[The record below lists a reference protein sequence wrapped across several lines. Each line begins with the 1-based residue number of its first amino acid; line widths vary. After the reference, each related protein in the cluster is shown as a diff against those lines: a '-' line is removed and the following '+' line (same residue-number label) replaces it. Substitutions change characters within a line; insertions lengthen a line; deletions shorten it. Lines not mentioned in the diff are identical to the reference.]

1 MRRWRKK
8 YAAAVLPSWWRRAD
22 WLALPDAL
30 LVHAVRQLPVVSLGA
45 VPQVCR
51 AWRDIMDREAD
62 PIIKDA
68 VLRRFPYL
76 GKLLAHIPL
85 PHDYRSLHRE
95 QRRAKSLPALLPV
108 VISAEN
114 HTLENFIFTIRI
126 NEPGGTTFDWSG
138 PILDPEQAT
147 QLWADADAPAWCTDE
162 DEVTDAEDKR
172 LRRLTLDVLASKL
185 TPRGLRTLTLCRA
198 ADVDTVEDDEYIY
211 FNGSDLP
218 MNCVAN
224 AILNMGWLAGG
235 ENSCVAKPLIPC
247 QKDGGGGMV
256 GLFRSWHGEELED
269 LNAADLLKYLM
280 FAAPWGSD

>member
-1 MRRWRKK
+1 LAMLSSARQRKK
-8 YAAAVLPSWWRRAD
+8 YAAAVLPSWWKRAD

-30 LVHAVRQLPVVSLGA
+30 LVGAVRQLPIVSLCA

-51 AWRDIMDREAD
+51 AWRATMDREAD

-68 VLRRFPYL
+68 VRRRFPYL
-76 GKLLAHIPL
+76 GKLIVHIPQ
-85 PHDYRSLHRE
+85 PHDYPSLYRE
-95 QRRAKSLPALLPV
+95 QRRAKRPPALLPLLATV
-108 VISAEN
+108 DN
-114 HTLENFIFTIRI
+114 HNRTLEDFIFTII
-126 NEPGGTTFDWSG
+126 IKEAGVTTFDWSG
-138 PILDPEQAT
+138 RIPDPLQAT
-147 QLWADADAPAWCTDE
+147 QLWADADAPAWCTD
-162 DEVTDAEDKR
+162 DER
-172 LRRLTLDVLASKL
+172 LWGLTLDVLVSKL